1 LPSISKGYTS
11 FDICYYICYIC
22 IVNTE
27 QQTSERIVLAALG
40 LFLLQGISKTT
51 IGEVSGQAGVTRVT
65 VYRHFSDKRGL
76 VQAAFLRVA
85 AIFQDV
91 QAELEREKN
100 PDVEDYLDRIGREL
114 GVLPS
119 GDLLTRL
126 DELHRL
132 YPIIYAEYHQAQL
145 AALSRIFDRL
155 FSVAEQQGLLRPGLN
170 RRIAQA
176 FYWEAIVGI
185 MKTPSLVAHGLPH
198 TEIYATVR
206 NILLHGLFRDTK
218 S

>member
-1 LPSISKGYTS
+1 M
-11 FDICYYICYIC
+11 
-22 IVNTE
+22 NTE
-27 QQTSERIVLAALG
+27 QQTSERIVLSALG

-51 IGEVSGQAGVTRVT
+51 IGEVSDRAGVTRVT
-65 VYRHFSDKRGL
+65 VYRHFGDKRGL
-76 VQAAFLRVA
+76 VQAAFLRVP

-91 QAELEREKN
+91 QADLEREKD
-100 PDVEDYLDRIGREL
+100 PDVEDYLDRIGKEL
-114 GVLPS
+114 EVLPS

-132 YPIIYAEYHQAQL
+132 YPLIYAEYHQAQL

-155 FSVAEQQGLLRPGLN
+155 FSVAEQQGLLRPSLN

-185 MKTPSLVAHGLPH
+185 MKTPALVAHGLPH

-206 NILLHGLFRDTK
+206 DILLHGLFRDTK

>member
-1 LPSISKGYTS
+1 
-11 FDICYYICYIC
+11 
-22 IVNTE
+22 VNIE

-51 IGEVSGQAGVTRVT
+51 ISEVSDQAGVTRVT
-65 VYRHFSDKRGL
+65 VYRHFNDKRGL

-85 AIFQDV
+85 TIFQDV
-91 QAELEREKN
+91 QADLKLDKN
-100 PDVEDYLDRIGREL
+100 PDVENYMDRIGKEL

-132 YPIIYAEYHQAQL
+132 YPVIYAEYHQAQL
-145 AALSRIFDRL
+145 DALSKIFDRL
-155 FSVAEQQGLLRPGLN
+155 FSVAEQQGLLRPSLN
-170 RRIAQA
+170 RRIAQT

-185 MKTPSLVAHGLPH
+185 MKSKALVSHGLPH
-198 TEIYATVR
+198 TEVYTTVR
-206 NILLHGLFRDTK
+206 DILLHGLFRDTK

>member
-1 LPSISKGYTS
+1 M
-11 FDICYYICYIC
+11 
-22 IVNTE
+22 NTE
-27 QQTSERIVLAALG
+27 QQTSERIVLSALG

-51 IGEVSGQAGVTRVT
+51 IGEVSDRAGVTRVT
-65 VYRHFSDKRGL
+65 VYRHFGDKRGL
-76 VQAAFLRVA
+76 VQAAFLRVP

-91 QAELEREKN
+91 QADLKRDKN
-100 PDVEDYLDRIGREL
+100 PDVENYLDRIGKEL
-114 GVLPS
+114 EVLPS

-132 YPIIYAEYHQAQL
+132 YPLIYAEYHQALL
-145 AALSRIFDRL
+145 AALSKIFDRL

-176 FYWEAIVGI
+176 FYWEARVGI
-185 MKTPSLVAHGLPH
+185 MKSTSLVSHGLPH
-198 TEIYATVR
+198 TEVYTTVR
-206 NILLHGLFRDTK
+206 DILLHGLLRDTK